1 MWTILNSSCFYVAEV
16 QNLVDKASGWH
27 LTAQSAHI
35 KQFESFGFAML
46 KLANVTMHNPC
57 YGSYLMPYFKL
68 NQVMEETRFTT
79 THYFQFGVDP

>member
-35 KQFESFGFAML
+35 EQFELFGFAML
-46 KLANVTMHNPC
+46 KVTMHNPC
-57 YGSYLMPYFKL
+57 YGSYLMPYFEL
-68 NQVMEETRFTT
+68 NRVMEEARFTT
-79 THYFQFGVDP
+79 ARYFQFGVDP